1 MGTVNTRFHLRERVF
16 GDLKSV
22 GHSSRKPGSRQT
34 TGQVEEEG
42 LVAPGIAGPDG
53 PDPVAIDTFMF
64 GEPEMMAAHLL
75 AGPKITVVDPGPANT
90 VRNLLASLEAMGVDH
105 LDSIVLTHIHFDH
118 AAGAAGLARK
128 FPEASVYI
136 HARVAEHLAN
146 PARLIAGVKSVW
158 GEKTEELFGLPEP
171 IAAGRV
177 VPLADGD
184 SIDLGDRRLEAIET
198 PGHTRAHISFVDNQ
212 TGAMLCGDAIG
223 LQMPSSTVIRPS
235 TPPSDFSFEDARRS
249 IERLGEVEATSV
261 HLPHFGETSSSPAH
275 VFEEAEQALNRWH
288 ETFLRNREAAESD
301 LELQRRLNAC
311 VEASLEPVTP
321 VTRKGFEAVNPV
333 WLNIAGMTA
342 EAERGER
349 GSKRPAA

>member
-1 MGTVNTRFHLRERVF
+1 MNTRFHLRERVF
-16 GDLKSV
+16 GDLRSV
-22 GHSSRKPGSRQT
+22 GHSSRKPGGKRAA
-34 TGQVEEEG
+34 GQIDEEA
-42 LVAPGIAGPDG
+42 LVAPGITGPDG
-53 PDPVAIDTFMF
+53 PEPAAVDTFMF

-75 AGPKITVVDPGPANT
+75 AGPKNAIVDPGPANT
-90 VRNLLASLEAMGVDH
+90 VGNLLASLDAMGIDH
-105 LDSIVLTHIHFDH
+105 VDSIVLTHIHFDH
-118 AAGAAGLARK
+118 AAGAAGLARH

-136 HARVAEHLAN
+136 HRRVAEHLVD

-158 GEKTEELFGLPEP
+158 GEKTEELFGLPDP

-184 SIDLGDRRLEAIET
+184 SIDLGDRLLEAIET
-198 PGHTRAHISFVDNQ
+198 PGHTRAHVSFLDSQ

-235 TPPSDFSFEDARRS
+235 TPPSDFSFDDARRS
-249 IERLGEVEATSV
+249 IERLGKVGATSV
-261 HLPHFGETSSSPAH
+261 HLPHFGETGSPPDH
-275 VFEEAEQALNRWH
+275 VFDEAEQALSRWH